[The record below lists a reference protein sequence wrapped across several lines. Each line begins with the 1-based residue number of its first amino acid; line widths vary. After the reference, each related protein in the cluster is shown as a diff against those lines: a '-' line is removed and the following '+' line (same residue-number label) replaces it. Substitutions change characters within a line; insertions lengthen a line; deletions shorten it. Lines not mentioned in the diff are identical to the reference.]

1 MVDALVTILI
11 ILGSILMVVN
21 IVRYFFFVKST
32 HDVLSAGSHRDRVWK
47 IIAGILLCFFLMG
60 YLFSA
65 FVGEPDIV
73 MAMILFGGSV
83 FVAIVL
89 TLMFR
94 LLETAKSRSID
105 IAEVLVGVIDA
116 RDPNLNGHSRHVQRL
131 TMLFYEYLPAS
142 IKRGINPV
150 SLEYAALMHDVG
162 KLGVPESILNKPA
175 QLDPDEWVVMK
186 RHPKVGVKI
195 LQPLQTFGH
204 IMSWILYHH
213 ERIDGHGYYSCPGDK
228 IPLPARIIS
237 IADTYSAITMRRS
250 YKAPKTHEDALQ
262 IIKDV
267 AGTQLDAELVK
278 YFLTIPKE
286 RLIQCIPEQVK
297 YSEAL

>member
-1 MVDALVTILI
+1 MDLLITIPI
-11 ILGSILMVVN
+11 ILGSILMVAN
-21 IVRYFFFVKST
+21 IIRYFLFIHGS
-32 HDVLSAGSHRDRVWK
+32 HDVLSAGSRRDRIWK
-47 IIAGILLCFFLMG
+47 FIAGMLLVFFLLG

-65 FVGEPDIV
+65 FIGEPDLV
-73 MAMILFGGSV
+73 MAMILFGGSI

-89 TLMFR
+89 TLMFN
-94 LLETAKSRSID
+94 LLDTAKSRSID

-116 RDPNLNGHSRHVQRL
+116 RDPNLNGHSRHVQKL

-142 IKRGINPV
+142 IRRGINPV

-175 QLDPDEWVVMK
+175 KLEPEEWAIMK

-195 LQPLQTFGH
+195 LEPLQTFNH
-204 IMSWILYHH
+204 ITDWILFHH
-213 ERIDGHGYYSCPGDK
+213 ERIDGNGYYSQPGDQ

-250 YKAPKTHEDALQ
+250 YKAPKTHEDAIQ

-278 YFLTIPKE
+278 YFMTIPKE
-286 RLIQCIPEQVK
+286 RLIQCIPEQMK
-297 YSEAL
+297 Y

>member
-1 MVDALVTILI
+1 MDVLISALI
-11 ILGSILMVVN
+11 ILGSILMVAN
-21 IVRYFFFVKST
+21 IVRYFLFLKNT
-32 HDVLSAGSHRDRVWK
+32 RDVLSTGSRRDRIWK
-47 IIAGILLCFFLMG
+47 TIAAILLVFFLLG
-60 YLFSA
+60 YLFCA
-65 FVGEPDIV
+65 FLGDPDLV
-73 MAMILFGGSV
+73 MALILFGGSV

-89 TLMFR
+89 TLMFN
-94 LLETAKSRSID
+94 LLDTAKSRSID

-142 IKRGINPV
+142 LKRSINPV

-162 KLGVPESILNKPA
+162 KLGVPEAILNKPA
-175 QLDPDEWVVMK
+175 QLNADEWAIMK

-195 LQPLQTFGH
+195 LEPLQTFAN
-204 IMSWILYHH
+204 IKDWILYHH
-213 ERIDGHGYYSCPGDK
+213 ERIDGHGYYSQSGNQ
-228 IPLPARIIS
+228 IPLAARIIS

-250 YKAPKTHEDALQ
+250 YKAPKTHEDAIL

-278 YFLTIPKE
+278 YFLTIPREKLVE
-286 RLIQCIPEQVK
+286 CIPEQVK
-297 YSEAL
+297 Y

>member
-1 MVDALVTILI
+1 M
-11 ILGSILMVVN
+11 
-21 IVRYFFFVKST
+21 
-32 HDVLSAGSHRDRVWK
+32 
-47 IIAGILLCFFLMG
+47 
-60 YLFSA
+60 
-65 FVGEPDIV
+65 
-73 MAMILFGGSV
+73 
-83 FVAIVL
+83 
-89 TLMFR
+89 
-94 LLETAKSRSID
+94 
-105 IAEVLVGVIDA
+105 
-116 RDPNLNGHSRHVQRL
+116 
-131 TMLFYEYLPAS
+131 
-142 IKRGINPV
+142 
-150 SLEYAALMHDVG
+150 ALMHDVG

-297 YSEAL
+297 Y

>member
-1 MVDALVTILI
+1 MDVLISALI
-11 ILGSILMVVN
+11 ILGSILMVAN
-21 IVRYFFFVKST
+21 IVRYFLFLKNT
-32 HDVLSAGSHRDRVWK
+32 RDVLSTGSRRDRIWK
-47 IIAGILLCFFLMG
+47 TIAAILLVFFLLG
-60 YLFSA
+60 YLFCA
-65 FVGEPDIV
+65 FLGDPDLV
-73 MAMILFGGSV
+73 MALILFGGSV

-89 TLMFR
+89 TLMFN
-94 LLETAKSRSID
+94 LLDTAKSRSID

-142 IKRGINPV
+142 IKRSINPV

-162 KLGVPESILNKPA
+162 KLGVPEAILNKPA
-175 QLDPDEWVVMK
+175 QLNADEWAVMR

-195 LQPLQTFGH
+195 LEPLKTFAN
-204 IMSWILYHH
+204 IKDWILYHH
-213 ERIDGHGYYSCPGDK
+213 ERIDGHGYYSQPGNQ
-228 IPLPARIIS
+228 IPLAARIIS

-250 YKAPKTHEDALQ
+250 YKAPKTHEDAIL

-278 YFLTIPKE
+278 YFLTIPREKLVE
-286 RLIQCIPEQVK
+286 CIPEQVK
-297 YSEAL
+297 Y

>member
-1 MVDALVTILI
+1 M
-11 ILGSILMVVN
+11 
-21 IVRYFFFVKST
+21 
-32 HDVLSAGSHRDRVWK
+32 LSAGSRRDRVWK
-47 IIAGILLCFFLMG
+47 TVAGILLCFFLIG
-60 YLFSA
+60 YLFCA

-73 MAMILFGGSV
+73 MAMILFGGSI

-89 TLMFR
+89 TLMFN
-94 LLETAKSRSID
+94 LLDTAKSRSID

-175 QLDPDEWVVMK
+175 KLDPEEWVVMK

-195 LQPLQTFGH
+195 LQPLQTFEH
-204 IMSWILYHH
+204 IMNWILYHH

-262 IIKDV
+262 IIKEV

-297 YSEAL
+297 Y